1 MALTAR
7 PDADINNDGSWTDRE
22 DTGAALYAQIN
33 ETSSVDT
40 EYIFVIDEEAGMEEL
55 PCTVGLGDVTDP
67 DGASGTYK
75 VVFRGKVD
83 AEMGGG
89 GQTLQIKLLKGG
101 AVKATS
107 SAESL
112 AETFGDFTHNLTS
125 SEKTACGDFSD
136 LSVTI
141 IAQDNSGAGDAMVC
155 SSVYFECPDAA
166 AAATTH
172 PFLLFVD

>member
-1 MALTAR
+1 MAQTAR

-89 GQTLQIKLLKGG
+89 GQTLQIKLL
-101 AVKATS
+101 
-107 SAESL
+107 
-112 AETFGDFTHNLTS
+112 
-125 SEKTACGDFSD
+125 
-136 LSVTI
+136 
-141 IAQDNSGAGDAMVC
+141 
-155 SSVYFECPDAA
+155 
-166 AAATTH
+166 
-172 PFLLFVD
+172 